1 MFSFHF
7 RRRSQLRRSLA
18 LIGQSAT
25 AVCVVQQSEQLE
37 DRRLLSADI
46 ALESVLAGPGTA
58 FAKAEYKLRDGQHSL
73 EFNIYN
79 ATGGGY
85 DAYVGSTL
93 LGRITVPATGLAEF
107 KFSTQPKDGGEA
119 PFPNGLSLPL
129 VSGQAIRLTPAAS
142 GLSPEMTGKLAV
154 ENEDE
159 RFESSVFANA
169 AGAAGQALES
179 EYESEQEGSVTKR
192 KFELKVYNLQPGST
206 QTVVIDGVT
215 IGQVQ
220 ANAVGTGWLKF
231 AAPARQGFAAFPPQF
246 PSVVAGS
253 QITVGTGLSGSFGSA
268 VVPVSDDPANGLQT
282 KLPLYGTGAL
292 QGVIFHETQTPVG
305 SAAPRREFKVE
316 VWGGTPNQVLPV
328 KVRIPG
334 GVPVEIGTITVN
346 SLGYG
351 RLQFQND
358 DAQKQFPASF
368 PALTD
373 GTVFTVGNTLSG
385 AWTANNPAAEPLHR
399 SAELAYQL
407 DQTYGF
413 TSNGF
418 YSENWGKKGE
428 KWVKD
433 RAGKWY
439 FITPDGSLYEWDKKT
454 GANGTRIAILDDSC
468 HIRPE
473 LLTQAKAAGS
483 GAANDDLLKA
493 AAAKLD
499 RELNLTLAPA
509 SNTNW
514 GGLREKW
521 LRGNGKQYFIT
532 PDGTLTRWDG
542 SKTATGTVVGRLDDR
557 FHENPARL
565 AEAETELTDAEKQF
579 AAKTSLQLNTHAKS
593 LDGWQG
599 IDAKWVK
606 SSSNVWY
613 FVRPTDDVFLW
624 DTKVYDIPGG
634 KKDVRGTKIAKI
646 TGAYASPALLT
657 TLPSTLPGTVASR
670 AVLDDLFVDAPDF
683 S

>member
-1 MFSFHF
+1 MFAFKP
-7 RRRSQLRRSLA
+7 RRRFHSRTRQA
-18 LIGQSAT
+18 HT
-25 AVCVVQQSEQLE
+25 AACAQQQQSEQLE

-46 ALESVLAGPGTA
+46 ALESVLKGTGTA
-58 FAKAEYKLRDGQHSL
+58 FAAAEYKLKDGQHSL

-79 ATGGGY
+79 AAAGSY
-85 DAYVGSTL
+85 SAYAGSTL
-93 LGRITVPATGLAEF
+93 LGQIAVPASGLAEF
-107 KFSTQPKDGGEA
+107 KFASQPGDAGEA
-119 PFPNGLSLPL
+119 PFPGGLTLPL
-129 VSGQAIRLTPAAS
+129 VPGQSIRLAPAAA
-142 GLSPEMTGKLAV
+142 GLSPEMTGQLAV

-159 RFESSVFANA
+159 RFESSVFASA

-231 AAPARQGFAAFPPQF
+231 ADPARPGFAAFPAQF

-253 QITVGTGLSGSFGSA
+253 QIAVGTALSGSFGSA
-268 VVPVSDDPANGLQT
+268 LIPVSDDPANGLQT
-282 KLPLYGTGAL
+282 RIPLYGTGAL
-292 QGVIFHETQTPVG
+292 QGVIFHETQAPAG

-328 KVRIPG
+328 RVRIPNG
-334 GVPVEIGTITVN
+334 QPADIGTITVN
-346 SLGYG
+346 ARGYG
-351 RLQFQND
+351 RLQFQSD
-358 DAQKQFPASF
+358 DATKQFPAGF

-373 GTVFTVGNTLSG
+373 GTVFTVGVNLSG
-385 AWTANNPAAEPLHR
+385 AWTANNPTAEPLPR

-418 YSENWGKKGE
+418 YSENWGGKGE
-428 KWVKD
+428 KWLKD

-439 FITPDGSLYEWDKKT
+439 FITPDGSLFEWDLKV
-454 GANGTRIAILDDSC
+454 GANGRRIAVLDDSS
-468 HIRPE
+468 HLRPE

-483 GAANDDLLKA
+483 GAANDDLVKA
-493 AAAKLD
+493 TAAKLD
-499 RELNLTLAPA
+499 RELGLTLAAA

-514 GGLREKW
+514 GGLQEKW
-521 LRGNGKQYFIT
+521 LRGNGKWYFIT

-579 AAKTSLQLNTHAKS
+579 AAKTSLQLNTYAQS
-593 LDGWQG
+593 LDGWKG

-606 SSSNVWY
+606 SSTNVWY

-624 DTKVYDIPGG
+624 DTKVYDVPGG
-634 KKDVRGTKIAKI
+634 KKEVRGTKIARI
-646 TGAYASPALLT
+646 TGAYAGPALLT
-657 TLPSTLPGTVASR
+657 TLPGTLPGTAASR
-670 AVLDDLFVDAPDF
+670 AVLDDLFADAPDF